1 MKVVRLVIRLVSVV
15 QEKGEYGESGHRDE
29 AFRDTHHRER
39 HASLSVVR
47 CTGEQPN
54 TRPKGRSRTKAHSL
68 RTVGHA
74 KRDRIPGADAQLG
87 GEEERNVRGYDIHL
101 GVGQCEAP

>member
-47 CTGEQPN
+47 YRET
-54 TRPKGRSRTKAHSL
+54 TKHTPQWPFANEGTL
-68 RTVGHA
+68 TP
-74 KRDRIPGADAQLG
+74 D
-87 GEEERNVRGYDIHL
+87 
-101 GVGQCEAP
+101 CWTC

>member
-47 CTGEQPN
+47 YRET
-54 TRPKGRSRTKAHSL
+54 TKHTPPMAVRERRHTHSGL
-68 RTVGHA
+68 LDMLSAIVSPA
-74 KRDRIPGADAQLG
+74 PMPSS
-87 GEEERNVRGYDIHL
+87 EERKSAMSVDTISIS
-101 GVGQCEAP
+101 A